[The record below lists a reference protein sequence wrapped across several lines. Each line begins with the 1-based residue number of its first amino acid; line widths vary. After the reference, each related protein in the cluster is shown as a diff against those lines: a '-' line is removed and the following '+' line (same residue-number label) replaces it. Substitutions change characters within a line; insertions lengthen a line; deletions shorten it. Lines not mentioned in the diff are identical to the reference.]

1 VNGGTHAVS
10 RESRPVID
18 EMSPAEIDEF
28 MLTQKVG
35 RVGCH
40 SDGETYVIPVIFAR
54 HDDCLYVYTTEG
66 KKVEMMRKNARV
78 CFEVDEYLVTGG
90 WRSVIVQGTYEELHD
105 ADARRALEII
115 SDRVPSTNSRE
126 QDRGSGRVPVAFR
139 VRVTEMT
146 GRKVQRS

>member
-1 VNGGTHAVS
+1 M
-10 RESRPVID
+10 ID
-18 EMSPAEIDEF
+18 EMSPGEIDEF

-35 RVGCH
+35 RVGCS
-40 SDGETYVIPVIFAR
+40 SDGETYVVPVIFAR

-105 ADARRALEII
+105 EDARRALKII
-115 SDRVPSTNSRE
+115 SDRVRSSTNSRE

-139 VRVTEMT
+139 VRVTEIT

>member
-1 VNGGTHAVS
+1 M
-10 RESRPVID
+10 ID

-40 SDGETYVIPVIFAR
+40 NDGETYVIPVIFAR